1 MLPIPSPVETKMT
14 DATPI
19 LEVRDVK
26 KHFGGRKPLFG
37 AAGKPIRAVDGID
50 FKIYEGETFGLV
62 GESGCG
68 KTTLGRCIARAVD
81 PTSGQVLYSRP
92 GKSGAEP
99 PVDLASLSPRQLKPY
114 RLDVQMIFQ
123 DPITSLNPRMTLL
136 EIIGEPMIVN
146 RLAKGEEVKRR
157 VGELLERVGLR
168 AEHMN
173 RYPHAF
179 SGGQRQRIGIARAL
193 ALNPRVI
200 VCDEPVSALD
210 VSVQAQIL
218 NLLQDLQQESRLTY
232 LFIAHDLGVVEY
244 ICDRVAVMYV
254 GQIVELAATDV
265 LFERPLHPYTEAL
278 MSAVPVPNPRAVG
291 APQILEGELANA
303 VNLPDGCYFHP
314 RCAYCVD
321 RCRAERPELRELL
334 PERFVRCHRAEEL
347 QLAGVASEIIS

>member
-1 MLPIPSPVETKMT
+1 MT

-19 LEVRDVK
+19 LEIRDVK
-26 KHFGGRKPLFG
+26 KHFGGKKPLIG

-50 FKIYEGETFGLV
+50 FTIYAGETFGLV

-81 PTSGQVLYSRP
+81 PTGGQVLYSRP
-92 GKSGAEP
+92 GEGGAEP
-99 PVDLASLSPRQLKPY
+99 PVDLAAMSPRQLKPY

-146 RLAKGEEVKRR
+146 RLAKGNEVKRR

-254 GQIVELAATDV
+254 GQIVELAATED
-265 LFERPLHPYTEAL
+265 LFDRPLHPYTEAL

-291 APQILEGELANA
+291 APRILEGELANA
-303 VNLPDGCYFHP
+303 VNLPSGCYFHP
-314 RCAYCVD
+314 RCVYCVD
-321 RCRAERPELRELL
+321 RCRTEPPELRELL
-334 PERFVRCHRAEEL
+334 PNRFVRCHRAEEL
-347 QLAGVASEIIS
+347 QLAGVASEGLS

>member
-1 MLPIPSPVETKMT
+1 MT
-14 DATPI
+14 DAMPI

-26 KHFGGRKPLFG
+26 KYFGGKKPLFG
-37 AAGKPIRAVDGID
+37 SAGKPIRAVDGID
-50 FKIYEGETFGLV
+50 FTIYEGETFGLV

-81 PTSGQVLYSRP
+81 PTSGQVLYRRP
-92 GKSGAEP
+92 GKQADGA

-146 RLAKGEEVKRR
+146 KVARGEEVKRR
-157 VGELLERVGLR
+157 VADLLERVGLR

-244 ICDRVAVMYV
+244 ICDRVGVMYV
-254 GQIVELAATDV
+254 GQIVEMAPTAD

-278 MSAVPVPNPRAVG
+278 MSAVPVPNPRAIG
-291 APQILEGELANA
+291 APHILEGELANA
-303 VNLPDGCYFHP
+303 VNLPSGCYFHP
-314 RCAYCVD
+314 RCGYCVE
-321 RCRAERPELRELL
+321 RCRTERPDLRELM
-334 PERFVRCHRAEEL
+334 PGRHVRCHRAEEL
-347 QLAGVASEIIS
+347 QLAGVAEEGV